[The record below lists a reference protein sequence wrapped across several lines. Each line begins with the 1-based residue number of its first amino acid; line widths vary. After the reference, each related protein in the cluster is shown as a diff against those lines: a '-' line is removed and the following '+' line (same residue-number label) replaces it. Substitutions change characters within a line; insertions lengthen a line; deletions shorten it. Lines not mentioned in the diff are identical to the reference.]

1 MNLTLGSA
9 IIVVLMAIFDLL
21 NLTLWLIWLLSTW
34 PKRLLE
40 KLQKICIHK
49 EQFPS

>member
-1 MNLTLGSA
+1 MNLTLRSA
-9 IIVVLMAIFDLL
+9 IIVVVMAIFDLL

-34 PKRLLE
+34 QKRFLE

-49 EQFPS
+49 E